1 MTATLEATYKERK
14 EDVVNLIILIF
25 IASAIGIYLIA
36 TTVLIADDGMY
47 YIERAQ
53 KISTHPAEVIKSDPP
68 GYPFLIY
75 MTHKCTMLFSKSSSV
90 YMWIYAA
97 QAVSLLCRVLALVSL
112 YFIGRLLIGSRS
124 SFWAIII
131 LILLPYPTAFGSDA
145 LRDWS
150 YILFL
155 AAGFLFLL
163 WGIKEAKWWCFGI
176 TGLVAGLGFIIRPE
190 CVQLLVYG
198 FLWILVRLLKPK
210 SKMSRPKL
218 LCAFLIL
225 LIGFTL
231 PVAPYAAEAGRIIP
245 PKMGEFIVS
254 SKEYVTSLFRPQ
266 SQTQANVESDNQ
278 KSRPANMIVAI
289 GRLSER
295 ISENLM
301 YLFVPALLIGIY
313 SRFRKKSGSTD
324 LERFIMPVF
333 IILNVIIMI
342 LLYGGYEYM
351 SRRHCLPLVVFLMFY
366 VVTGLQVLSNWL
378 GTRNVHSRSEAEKNS
393 KRWFFILLAIG
404 MAVCL
409 PKLLRPLRIKK
420 QGYRVAAKWLNENT
434 AQQDLIAVPD
444 KRICFYAQRE
454 GVMYGRTVPEQA
466 KYVVTI
472 VRDESETKFSRTVKK
487 EYSCWVDLKK
497 KEKKLVI
504 YRVM

>member
-1 MTATLEATYKERK
+1 MTAALEATYKEHK
-14 EDVVNLIILIF
+14 EDVVNVIFIIF
-25 IASAIGIYLIA
+25 IASALGIYLIA

-53 KISTHPAEVIKSDPP
+53 QISTHPGEIIKSDPP
-68 GYPFLIY
+68 GYPYLIY
-75 MTHKCTMLFSKSSSV
+75 MAHKVAMLFSNSSSV
-90 YMWIYAA
+90 YMWIYSA

-131 LILLPYPTAFGSDA
+131 LILLPYPTEFGSDA
-145 LRDWS
+145 LRDWP
-150 YILFL
+150 YISFL

-163 WGIKEAKWWCFGI
+163 WGIKDAKWWCFGI

-198 FLWILVRLLKPK
+198 CLWILVRLLKPN
-210 SKMSRPKL
+210 SKISRPRL
-218 LCAFLIL
+218 LCALLIL

-231 PVAPYAAEAGRIIP
+231 PVAPYAVKAGRIIP
-245 PKMGEFIVS
+245 PKMGGLIVS

-266 SQTQANVESDNQ
+266 SQTEVNVESDNHIN
-278 KSRPANMIVAI
+278 RPANMIIAI

-313 SRFRKKSGSTD
+313 SRFRKKSESTD
-324 LERFIMPVF
+324 VERFIMPVF

-351 SRRHCLPLVVFLMFY
+351 SRRHCLPLVVFLIFY

-378 GTRNVHSRSEAEKNS
+378 GGRNTQSPSQAEINS

-404 MAVCL
+404 TAVCL
-409 PKLLRPLRIKK
+409 PKLIRPLRIKK

-434 AQQDLIAVPD
+434 AQQDIIAVPD
-444 KRICFYAQRE
+444 KRISFYAQRK
-454 GVMYGRTVPEQA
+454 GAMYGRKVPEQA
-466 KYVVTI
+466 RYVVTI
-472 VRDESETKFSRTVKK
+472 VRDENETEFAGTVKK
-487 EYSCWVDLKK
+487 EYSCWVDVKR

-504 YRVM
+504 YKVM